1 MEIFLEANVNGLTA
15 ENRRKKAVYTYVS
28 QRSMLAIDLS
38 FHRKVLSGGRILA
51 LTSAQ
56 ISDTGRYT
64 CVAVNAAG
72 EKQRDID
79 LRVYGEVL

>member
-1 MEIFLEANVNGLTA
+1 M
-15 ENRRKKAVYTYVS
+15 
-28 QRSMLAIDLS
+28 
-38 FHRKVLSGGRILA
+38 A

-56 ISDTGRYT
+56 MSDTGRYT

-79 LRVYGEVL
+79 LRVYGETCSYLGTGIDVRGDC

>member
-1 MEIFLEANVNGLTA
+1 
-15 ENRRKKAVYTYVS
+15 
-28 QRSMLAIDLS
+28 MLVIELS
-38 FHRKVLSGGRILA
+38 SHWQVLSGGRILA
-51 LTSAQ
+51 LASAQ

-79 LRVYGEVL
+79 LRVYGETFESSFLLWYVSCV

>member
-1 MEIFLEANVNGLTA
+1 MSIDKPQKIGG
-15 ENRRKKAVYTYVS
+15 KKAVYAYVS
-28 QRSMLAIDLS
+28 QRGMLTIYLS
-38 FHRKVLSGGRILA
+38 CPRKVLSGGRILA

-79 LRVYGEVL
+79 LRVYGEIF